1 MYKIEQTIKEINLLL
16 TVTDSLNIKAAAKNL
31 LDLLEKA
38 KKDLNEEEFNE
49 FVNLPTIQE
58 FMAKIHEFY
67 FMLCSN

>member
-38 KKDLNEEEFNE
+38 KKDLNEEDFNKL
-49 FVNLPTIQE
+49 VNSPVIQE
-58 FMAKIHEFY
+58 LCSKIHEHY
-67 FMLCSN
+67 FILCSN